1 MRPSIAFATEYAVN
15 KITTKIMLKMGKFID
30 KFVDKKMKFDLRKF
44 EDYADCMVYYTV
56 F

>member
-1 MRPSIAFATEYAVN
+1 MRPSIAFATEYTVS
-15 KITTKIMLKMGKFID
+15 KITKKIMMKMGESVD